1 MIQIGKHTVINDD
14 NIAVPKHGY
23 RTCEICNIYW
33 SNYYEAKHL
42 AKWVEDYHA
51 QGQEWLA
58 KNKDKLKI
66 EVEGNG

>member
-1 MIQIGKHTVINDD
+1 M
-14 NIAVPKHGY
+14 PKHEF

-51 QGQEWLA
+51 EGMKWLEA
-58 KNKDKLKI
+58 NKDKLK
-66 EVEGNG
+66 VEIKDNG

>member
-1 MIQIGKHTVINDD
+1 MIEIGKHTVLTDD
-14 NIAVPKHGY
+14 LIAMPKHEF

-51 QGQEWLA
+51 EGMKWLEA
-58 KNKDKLKI
+58 NKDKLK
-66 EVEGNG
+66 VEIKDNG